1 MKLYYSIAAGWLI
14 AAPGAVSAQADA
26 PASSNQDIAYAD
38 VALSTPQRRILDAA
52 PNFKDCRDWA
62 GVLTE
67 ERPKQART
75 FEVCSAEGD
84 PDSVLNSDGIVRAGS
99 LVERDGSLFLEPAAS
114 DAQASSGGTLVAGP
128 IPQGTTIGT
137 AQTTIDV
144 TSASSV
150 DYNAPPFS
158 ASPGG
163 GGIPGYIGVPA
174 HAPTSVVSAPS
185 GPSIGDTGGT
195 TTVVAGPAA
204 GVTAGPTPGVTAGPA
219 PGAPP
224 GASGGTTLAVGG
236 GSSGLHPNNGFGNGG
251 ADGIPGKSAKP
262 DVAR

>member
-14 AAPGAVSAQADA
+14 AAPGAVNAQVDE
-26 PASSNQDIAYAD
+26 PPSSNQDVAYAD
-38 VALSTPQRRILDAA
+38 VALSTPERRILDAA

-62 GVLTE
+62 GLLTE

-75 FEVCSAEGD
+75 FEVCSADGD

-99 LVERDGSLFLEPAAS
+99 LVERDGSLFLEPAQS
-114 DAQASSGGTLVAGP
+114 DAQAASSGGTLVAGP

-137 AQTTIDV
+137 TQTTIDV
-144 TSASSV
+144 TSASPV
-150 DYNAPPFS
+150 DYNTPPFS
-158 ASPGG
+158 ASPSGG
-163 GGIPGYIGVPA
+163 GVPGYVGVPS
-174 HAPTSVVSAPS
+174 HTPTTVVSAPS
-185 GPSIGDTGGT
+185 GPSTGNTGGT
-195 TTVVAGPAA
+195 TTVVAGPTP
-204 GVTAGPTPGVTAGPA
+204 GVTAGPTPAVS
-219 PGAPP
+219 PGAT
-224 GASGGTTLAVGG
+224 GGTTIAVGG